1 MNLNNENIFI
11 SQLLKRD
18 VISIS
23 ENKTIYNA
31 IKLLAK
37 NNIGAL
43 PVLNNNMELCGII
56 SERDIIREISNNIS
70 VNFKKSFISS
80 IMTSVVITINRNI
93 QSEDIMDI
101 MSKNKIR
108 HIPIVDNKLLLG
120 IVSIGDVVKRLLEK
134 FNLENQ
140 HLKSWL
146 Y

>member
-1 MNLNNENIFI
+1 MNSNNVNILI
-11 SQLLKRD
+11 SQLLTRD

-23 ENKTIYNA
+23 ENKTIYKA
-31 IKLLAK
+31 IKLLGK

-43 PVLNNNMELCGII
+43 PVLNNNMQLCGII
-56 SERDIIREISNNIS
+56 SERDIIKNISNNTS
-70 VNFKKSFISS
+70 LDFKKSFVNS

-93 QSEDIMDI
+93 KSEDIMDI

-108 HIPIVDNKLLLG
+108 HIPIVENKLLIG
-120 IVSIGDVVKRLLEK
+120 IVSIGDVLKRLLEK

>member
-1 MNLNNENIFI
+1 MNSNNENILI
-11 SQLLKRD
+11 SQLLTRD
-18 VISIS
+18 VISIG

-31 IKLLAK
+31 IKLLGK

-43 PVLNNNMELCGII
+43 PVLNNNMQLCGII
-56 SERDIIREISNNIS
+56 SERDIIKNISNNTS
-70 VNFKKSFISS
+70 VDFKKSFVNS

-93 QSEDIMDI
+93 KSEDIMDI

-108 HIPIVDNKLLLG
+108 HIPIVENKLLIG
-120 IVSIGDVVKRLLEK
+120 IVSIGDVLKRLLEK

>member
-1 MNLNNENIFI
+1 MI
-11 SQLLKRD
+11 SQLLTRNL
-18 VISIS
+18 ISIN
-23 ENKTIYNA
+23 ENKTTYNA

-37 NNIGAL
+37 NSIGAL
-43 PVLNNNMELCGII
+43 PVLNDNMELSGII
-56 SERDIIREISNNIS
+56 SERDIIREISNNLS
-70 VNFKKSFISS
+70 VNFKKSNIKS
-80 IMTSVVITINRNI
+80 IMTSKVITINKNTK
-93 QSEDIMDI
+93 SETIMDI

-108 HIPIVDNKLLLG
+108 HIPIVENKLLIG

>member
-1 MNLNNENIFI
+1 MHSNNENILI
-11 SQLLKRD
+11 SQLLTRD
-18 VISIS
+18 VISIG

-31 IKLLAK
+31 IKLLGK

-43 PVLNNNMELCGII
+43 PVLNNNMQLCGII
-56 SERDIIREISNNIS
+56 SERDIIKNISNNTL
-70 VNFKKSFISS
+70 VDFKKSFVNS
-80 IMTSVVITINRNI
+80 IMTSVVITINRNVK
-93 QSEDIMDI
+93 SEDIMDI

-108 HIPIVDNKLLLG
+108 HIPIVENKLLIG